1 MAPGGGCDVFV
12 IANKEKS
19 FYNHSANAIIK
30 VGPIYC
36 IWEVKEGITAEEFH
50 KLIDGPTGPG
60 CGFNALMYICKSIDI
75 TLMNGQTPNP
85 RFFIIN

>member
-1 MAPGGGCDVFV
+1 MAPDGGCDVFV

-36 IWEVKEGITAEEFH
+36 IWEVKEEISIKGFQEF
-50 KLIDGPTGPG
+50 IDGLFVARFGS
-60 CGFNALMYICKSIDI
+60 NALMNICKSK
-75 TLMNGQTPNP
+75 
-85 RFFIIN
+85 